1 MIGENLKKLRVEKS
15 LTQGELAKMLGV
27 SASSI
32 GMYEQGRREP
42 DHELLIK
49 MSKIFSVSVDELLG
63 IDDKVVGEEKSLEE
77 FIDEVLKLVFNEK
90 LTLNGELLERK
101 HAKKIADSIKLG
113 VEFAKRDI
121 SSMEEENG

>member
-101 HAKKIADSIKLG
+101 QAKKIADSIKLG

-121 SSMEEENG
+121 ANTEEENG

>member
-63 IDDKVVGEEKSLEE
+63 IDEKVVGEEKSLEE

-101 HAKKIADSIKLG
+101 QAKKIADSIKLG

-121 SSMEEENG
+121 SSTEEENG

>member
-63 IDDKVVGEEKSLEE
+63 IDEKVAGEEKSLEE

-101 HAKKIADSIKLG
+101 QAKKIADSIKLG

-121 SSMEEENG
+121 SSTEEENG